1 MMVPRIEISS
11 PSKSEAPRD
20 VDWGRAANEMN
31 DANAEVPR
39 HGYDD
44 WEREGKRDSED
55 SMDELESSLS
65 RLSSDGSEGKGT
77 KWEERVKWWK
87 VYALHFL
94 FAWNSRTFEYVSV
107 SHFGYVYIG
116 WELTG

>member
-1 MMVPRIEISS
+1 MVPRTENSS
-11 PSKSEAPRD
+11 PIPNLKSEAPGD
-20 VDWGRAANEMN
+20 VVWRATGSEMN
-31 DANAEVPR
+31 DANDVVPR

-44 WEREGKRDSED
+44 WEREEKRDSED

-65 RLSSDGSEGKGT
+65 GLSSDGSEGKGT
-77 KWEERVKWWK
+77 KWEERLKWWK

-107 SHFGYVYIG
+107 GHSEYVY
-116 WELTG
+116 LD